1 MSWLDRVLQTMQTAA
16 VIGERVE
23 RMSNEVA
30 DLAVD
35 MRELDR
41 RVAQLEGAFAVV
53 MAGRGSTRP
62 PSLP

>member
-1 MSWLDRVLQTMQTAA
+1 MSWVDRSLQTMQTAA

-23 RMSNEVA
+23 RMGNEVA

-35 MRELDR
+35 VRELDR

-53 MAGRGSTRP
+53 LTGRELPKP
-62 PSLP
+62 PASR

>member
-1 MSWLDRVLQTMQTAA
+1 MSWLDRVLHTMQTAA
-16 VIGERVE
+16 VIGERVK

-41 RVAQLEGAFAVV
+41 RVAQLEDAFHRPAVRIV
-53 MAGRGSTRP
+53 P
-62 PSLP
+62 PTLV